1 MSNERFTNPFPGLR
15 PFESTEDHLFFGRDG
30 QSDELLRR
38 LRRSRFLAVLGTS
51 GSGKSSLVRAG
62 MLPSLYGGLMTA
74 AGSSWRVALFRPGHN
89 PIGNLAKAL
98 SNPQVLGSGDDDD
111 DDAALQRTIVEATLR
126 RSALGL
132 VEATRQARMPANEN
146 LLVVVDQ
153 FEEIF
158 RFRRMS
164 KGAGPEDESAAFIKL
179 LLEAKKRIDVPVYI
193 VITMR
198 SDFLGDCAQFR
209 DLPEAIN
216 DGQYLI
222 PRMTR
227 DQRREAITGPVAV
240 GGGEIAG
247 RLVNRLLNDV
257 GDDPDHLPILQHAL
271 MRTWDLW
278 IDDRRNGEPIDLRHY
293 EAVGTMT
300 EALSRHADEAY
311 AELPNDRS
319 RALADKLFKSLTEK
333 GSDNRE
339 IRRPTRVSEIAAIA
353 EATPAEIIAVIE
365 PFRQNGRSF
374 LMPPA
379 SVALDETCLID
390 ISHESLI
397 RGWTRLRKWVDEEAR
412 SANIYRRIADTALL
426 HREGRA
432 GLWRDPDL
440 ALALRWREENRP
452 NATWAR
458 HYHPEFETAM
468 AFIDASKTAKEA
480 EIAERER
487 ARRRKARQTRI
498 VATVFAVLFFIAAG
512 FGGFALYASN
522 RAYAARNEAL
532 VARNEALEEKKRAD
546 VARAEAVKEK
556 NNAVDSE
563 KRAVASEH
571 TAREE
576 EERAE
581 AAAKL
586 AEEQRIKAEAASA
599 QARQAQALAEQR
611 QREAR
616 EEAERALRAE
626 MESARATYR
635 AVSDKSNIN
644 TLAERLIQVASPEEA
659 AYWRNYYATAL
670 AEIGRSDLSKNEST
684 KVLSV
689 FGDNIN
695 ALTNRGYMSLIRFET
710 QDALSDFERIR
721 QIDPQYSLNYLNLG
735 VTQANLK
742 NYAAASNSIQ
752 KAIEWYRPGYFDGV
766 FDSEVS
772 EDITLATNRNVIY
785 ADGKSFNAALY
796 YELANVEAFRG
807 GDNFAT
813 LVRAA
818 DEHADRAKPSVDGYL
833 TALNWAWMQL
843 RKEPNDY
850 GSLAIQAHLWRRA
863 GYREWAKYYFVKFQC
878 QHRET
883 QDARYQSLARWVDAQ
898 LRASDDGA
906 RSDCGN
912 IALPKTLSDPRLK
925 PLKADRLASIG
936 QYREA
941 VALLDPEIER
951 DPNNIELLLLR
962 ARYRQRAGYWA
973 GYWKEEEDHKRFY
986 AGARDDFAKLLKLVE
1001 QDTAYKPIVY
1011 LWWSFLGSD
1020 LGGMTDAD
1028 RKFYYEKSIELGPAN
1043 SGAMTGLSDMIA
1055 ESEPEKAIELLRRS
1069 VALDPSASTFHR
1081 LGILQNKAGKH
1092 GDALKSINL
1101 AIALESDNATYYEER
1116 ERAEA
1121 GLGVSVIERTRHLAE
1136 GYSQIG
1142 DWQLKQDKKAEA
1154 YQTYQKALRTLSAV
1168 ANSDKSGSVANDR
1181 AVVNSKITRL
1191 LDANREKISG
1201 RILSIREG
1209 EGKTREVTIDRG
1221 ADDGVV
1227 AGEAGTLWTI
1237 YSKVDGK
1244 ERKVQKIGASK
1255 ILSVERDSSAVQ
1267 VTMDDP
1273 AGDKLVRVGDMVEVS
1288 MRVPPLGDRP
1298 NLWGLTKFHVAL
1310 TSEDGKKV
1318 FVDYRM
1324 LYGDASAETV
1334 NRVLDEIAAEI
1345 KSTGERLSTIELM
1358 KTVIK
1363 KGRFKDKTLLQVMQ
1377 NPTRADVQGMLND
1390 MWQYP
1395 AMHYGQDVK
1404 VGRAFALWAVGEP
1417 D

>member
-1 MSNERFTNPFPGLR
+1 MTNERFTNPFPGLR

-62 MLPSLYGGLMTA
+62 MLPSLYGGLMTD

-164 KGAGPEDESAAFIKL
+164 KGTGPEDESAAFIKL

-293 EAVGTMT
+293 EAVGTMA

-319 RALADKLFKSLTEK
+319 RALAERLFKSLTEK

-353 EATPAEIIAVIE
+353 EATPAEIIPVIE
-365 PFRQNGRSF
+365 PFRQQGRSF

-379 SVALDETCLID
+379 SVALDENSLID

-432 GLWRDPDL
+432 GLWHDPDL

-452 NATWAR
+452 NATWAQ

-468 AFIDASKTAKEA
+468 AFIEASKTAKEA

-546 VARAEAVKEK
+546 VARSEAVKEK
-556 NNAVDSE
+556 NNAVESE
-563 KRAVASEH
+563 KRAVASEQ

-581 AAAKL
+581 EAAKV
-586 AEEQRIKAEAASA
+586 AEEQRNKAEAASA
-599 QARQAQALAEQR
+599 QARQAQLVAEQR
-611 QREAR
+611 RQQ
-616 EEAERALRAE
+616 AERSALESLRAA
-626 MESARATYR
+626 MRARKQSLT
-635 AVSDKSNIN
+635 DKSNIN
-644 TLAERLIQVASPEEA
+644 TLAERLIDMASPEEA

-684 KVLSV
+684 KVLQV
-689 FGDNIN
+689 FGDNLN

-710 QDALSDFERIR
+710 NEALKDFERIR
-721 QIDPQYSLNYLNLG
+721 EIDPQYSLNYLNLG

-742 NYAAASNSIQ
+742 DYAAASNSIQ

-772 EDITLATNRNVIY
+772 DDIKQATHRNVIY
-785 ADGKSFNAALY
+785 ADGNEFSAALY
-796 YELANVEAFRG
+796 YELAAIEAFRG
-807 GDNFAT
+807 GRDFEAK
-813 LVRAA
+813 LAAA
-818 DEHADRAKPSVDGYL
+818 DQHAVRTNPSVEGYL
-833 TALNWAWMQL
+833 TAMNWAWMQM
-843 RKEPNDY
+843 RKEPKDY
-850 GSLAIQAHLWRRA
+850 GAWAIHAHLWRKA
-863 GYREWAKYYFVKFQC
+863 GYDAWARYYYQKFQC
-878 QHRET
+878 EHGENK
-883 QDARYQSLARWVDAQ
+883 DARYTDLARWVDRELTKLPRTSAHIDCSNPP
-898 LRASDDGA
+898 ASETDA
-906 RSDCGN
+906 RT
-912 IALPKTLSDPRLK
+912 KTFL
-925 PLKADRLASIG
+925 ADELASIG
-936 QYREA
+936 RYREA
-941 VALLDPEIER
+941 VALLDSAIER
-951 DPNNIELLLLR
+951 EPSNVELLLSR
-962 ARYRQRAGYWA
+962 ARYRQRAAYWA
-973 GYWKEEEDHKRFY
+973 GYWKEDEDQKRFT
-986 AGARDDFAKLLKLVE
+986 AGAREDFAKLLKLTE
-1001 QDTAYKPIVY
+1001 QSPEYKPVVY
-1011 LWWSFLGSD
+1011 LWWSFLGPD
-1020 LGGMTDAD
+1020 LGGMTEEE
-1028 RKFYYEKSIELGPAN
+1028 RKFFYEKAIELGPAN

-1069 VALDPSASTFHR
+1069 VALDPSASTYHR

-1092 GDALKSINL
+1092 RDALKSINL
-1101 AIALESDNATYYEER
+1101 AIALESDNPTYYEER
-1116 ERAEA
+1116 ERTET
-1121 GLGVSVIERTRHLAE
+1121 GLGVSAIERARHLAD
-1136 GYSQIG
+1136 GYSHIG
-1142 DWQLKQDKKAEA
+1142 DRQLRQDKKAEA
-1154 YQTYQKALRTLSAV
+1154 YQTYQKALQTLSTV
-1168 ANSDKSGSVANDR
+1168 ANSDKSGAIANDM

-1191 LDANREKISG
+1191 LDANREKLSG
-1201 RILSIREG
+1201 RIMSMKEG

-1221 ADDGVV
+1221 TDDGVV
-1227 AGEAGTLWTI
+1227 AGEEGTLWTI
-1237 YSKVDGK
+1237 YSKVDDK
-1244 ERKVQKIGASK
+1244 ERKVQKIGTSK
-1255 ILSVERDSSAVQ
+1255 ILSVERDSAAVQ

-1273 AGDKLVRVGDMVEVS
+1273 TGDKLVRVGDMIEVG

-1298 NLWGLTKFHVAL
+1298 NLWGLTKFHIAL

-1318 FVDYRM
+1318 FADYRM
-1324 LYGDASAETV
+1324 LYRDASAETV
-1334 NRVLDEIAAEI
+1334 NRVLDDIAAEI
-1345 KSTGERLSTIELM
+1345 RSTGERLSTIDLM

-1363 KGRFKDKTLLQVMQ
+1363 KGRFKDRTLLQVMQ
-1377 NPTRADVQGMLND
+1377 NPTRAAVQGMLDD

-1395 AMHYGQDVK
+1395 ATHYGQDVK
-1404 VGRAFALWAVGEP
+1404 VGRAFAVWAVGEP
-1417 D
+1417 N

>member
-1 MSNERFTNPFPGLR
+1 MTNERFTNPFPGLR

-62 MLPSLYGGLMTA
+62 MLPSLYGGLMTD

-98 SNPQVLGSGDDDD
+98 SNPQVLGSVDDDDD

-164 KGAGPEDESAAFIKL
+164 KGTGPEDESAAFIKL
-179 LLEAKKRIDVPVYI
+179 LLEAKKRVDVPVYI

-198 SDFLGDCAQFR
+198 SDFLGDCSQFR

-257 GDDPDHLPILQHAL
+257 GDDPDHLPLLQHAL

-311 AELPNDRS
+311 AELPNDRQ
-319 RALADKLFKSLTEK
+319 RALAERLFKSLTEK

-353 EATPAEIIAVIE
+353 EATPAEIIPVIE
-365 PFRQNGRSF
+365 PFRQQGRSF

-379 SVALDETCLID
+379 SVALDENSLID

-432 GLWRDPDL
+432 GLWHDPDL

-480 EIAERER
+480 EIAERES
-487 ARRRKARQTRI
+487 ARRKKARQTRI

-532 VARNEALEEKKRAD
+532 AARNEALEEKKRAD
-546 VARAEAVKEK
+546 EARAEAVKEK
-556 NNAVDSE
+556 NNAVESE
-563 KRAVASEH
+563 KRAVASEQ

-581 AAAKL
+581 EAAKL
-586 AEEQRIKAEAASA
+586 AEEQRIKAEAATA
-599 QARQAQALAEQR
+599 QARQAQLVAEQR
-611 QREAR
+611 RQQ
-616 EEAERALRAE
+616 AERSALESLRAA
-626 MESARATYR
+626 MRARKQSLT
-635 AVSDKSNIN
+635 DKSNIN
-644 TLAERLIQVASPEEA
+644 TLAERLIDMASPEEA

-684 KVLSV
+684 KVLEV
-689 FGDNIN
+689 FGDNLN

-710 QDALSDFERIR
+710 NEALKDFERIR
-721 QIDPQYSLNYLNLG
+721 EIDPQYSLNHLNLG

-742 NYAAASNSIQ
+742 DYAAASNSIQ

-772 EDITLATNRNVIY
+772 DDIKQATHRNVIY
-785 ADGKSFNAALY
+785 ADGNEFSAALY
-796 YELANVEAFRG
+796 YELAAIEAFRG
-807 GDNFAT
+807 GADFEAK
-813 LVRAA
+813 LAAA
-818 DEHADRAKPSVDGYL
+818 DQHAARANPSVEGYL
-833 TALNWAWMQL
+833 TAMNWAWMQM
-843 RKEPNDY
+843 RKEPKDY
-850 GSLAIQAHLWRRA
+850 GAWAIHAHLWRKA
-863 GYREWAKYYFVKFQC
+863 GYDDWARYYYKKFQC
-878 QHRET
+878 EHGENK
-883 QDARYQSLARWVDAQ
+883 DARYTGLARWVD
-898 LRASDDGA
+898 REIT
-906 RSDCGN
+906 R
-912 IALPKTLSDPRLK
+912 LPKTSAHIDCSNPPAGETDARTKTFL
-925 PLKADRLASIG
+925 ANELASIG
-936 QYREA
+936 RYREA
-941 VALLDPEIER
+941 VALLDSAIER
-951 DPNNIELLLLR
+951 EPSNVELLLSR
-962 ARYRQRAGYWA
+962 ARYRQRAAYWA
-973 GYWKEEEDHKRFY
+973 GYWKEEEDQKRFT
-986 AGARDDFAKLLKLVE
+986 AGAREDFAKLLKLTE
-1001 QDTAYKPIVY
+1001 QSPEYKPVVY
-1011 LWWSFLGSD
+1011 LWWSFLGPD
-1020 LGGMTDAD
+1020 LGGITTEDE
-1028 RKFYYEKSIELGPAN
+1028 RKFYYQKAIELGPAN

-1055 ESEPEKAIELLRRS
+1055 EAEPEKAIELLRRS
-1069 VALDPSASTFHR
+1069 AALDPSASTYHR
-1081 LGILQNKAGKH
+1081 LGTLQNKAGKH
-1092 GDALKSINL
+1092 RDALKSINL
-1101 AIALESDNATYYEER
+1101 AIALESDNPTYYEER
-1116 ERAEA
+1116 ERTEK
-1121 GLGVSVIERTRHLAE
+1121 GLGVSEIERARHLAD
-1136 GYSQIG
+1136 GYSHIG
-1142 DWQLKQDKKAEA
+1142 DRQLRQDKKADA

-1168 ANSDKSGSVANDR
+1168 AGSDKSGAIASDM

-1191 LDANREKISG
+1191 LDANKEKISG
-1201 RILSIREG
+1201 RILSIKEG
-1209 EGKTREVTIDRG
+1209 AGKTREVTIDRG
-1221 ADDGVV
+1221 TDDGVV
-1227 AGEAGTLWTI
+1227 AGEEGTLWTI
-1237 YSKVDGK
+1237 YSKVDDK
-1244 ERKVQKIGASK
+1244 ERKVQKIGTAKVSN
-1255 ILSVERDSSAVQ
+1255 VERESAAVQ
-1267 VTMDDP
+1267 ITMDDP
-1273 AGDKLVRVGDMVEVS
+1273 TGDKMVRVGDMVEVG

-1318 FVDYRM
+1318 FADYRM
-1324 LYGDASAETV
+1324 LYRDVSAETF
-1334 NRVLDEIAAEI
+1334 NRVLDEIVAEI
-1345 KSTGERLSTIELM
+1345 KSTGERLSTIDLM

-1363 KGRFKDKTLLQVMQ
+1363 KGRFKDKTMLQVMQ
-1377 NPTRADVQGMLND
+1377 NATRADVQSMLD
-1390 MWQYP
+1390 EMWQYP
-1395 AMHYGQDVK
+1395 ATHYGQDVR
-1404 VGRAFALWAVGEP
+1404 VGRTFAIWAVGEP
-1417 D
+1417 N

>member
-1 MSNERFTNPFPGLR
+1 MTNERFTNPFPGLR
-15 PFESTEDHLFFGRDG
+15 PFESNEDHLFFGRDG

-62 MLPSLYGGLMTA
+62 MLPSLYGGLMTD

-98 SNPQVLGSGDDDD
+98 SNPQVLGSGDADD

-164 KGAGPEDESAAFIKL
+164 KGTGPEDESAAFIKL
-179 LLEAKKRIDVPVYI
+179 LLEAKKRVDVPVYI

-278 IDDRRNGEPIDLRHY
+278 TDDRRNGEPIDLRHY
-293 EAVGTMT
+293 EAVGTMA

-353 EATPAEIIAVIE
+353 EATTAEIIAVIE
-365 PFRQNGRSF
+365 PFRQSGRSF

-379 SVALDETCLID
+379 SVALDENSLID

-432 GLWRDPDL
+432 GLWHDPDL

-452 NATWAR
+452 NATWAQ

-468 AFIDASKTAKEA
+468 AFLDASKDAQAA

-487 ARRRKARQTRI
+487 ARKRKARTTGI
-498 VATVFAVLFFIAAG
+498 VATVFGILFFVAAAFGAFAFIAR
-512 FGGFALYASN
+512 N
-522 RAYAARNEAL
+522 EAYAARNEAYA
-532 VARNEALEEKKRAD
+532 ARNQALEEKKRAD
-546 VARAEAVKEK
+546 DARSEAVKEK
-556 NNAVDSE
+556 NKAVESE

-571 TAREE
+571 TAQEE
-576 EERAE
+576 KQRAE
-581 AAAKL
+581 EAAKV
-586 AEEQRIKAEAASA
+586 AEEQRVAAEAASE
-599 QARQAQALAEQR
+599 QARQAQVVAEQR
-611 QREAR
+611 RQQ
-616 EEAERALRAE
+616 AERSALESLRAS
-626 MESARATYR
+626 MRARKQSLT
-635 AVSDKSNIN
+635 DKSNIN
-644 TLAERLIQVASPEEA
+644 TLAERLIDMASPEEA

-684 KVLSV
+684 KVLEV
-689 FGDNIN
+689 FGDNLN

-710 QDALSDFERIR
+710 DQALKDFERIR
-721 QIDPQYSLNYLNLG
+721 EIDPQYSLNYLNLG

-742 NYAAASNSIQ
+742 NYSAASNSIQ

-772 EDITLATNRNVIY
+772 DDIKQATHRNVIY
-785 ADGKSFNAALY
+785 ADGNEFNAALY
-796 YELANVEAFRG
+796 YELAAVEAFRG
-807 GDNFAT
+807 GADFEAK
-813 LVRAA
+813 LAAA
-818 DEHADRAKPSVDGYL
+818 DQHAARENPSVEGYL
-833 TALNWAWMQL
+833 TAMNWAWMQL
-843 RKEPNDY
+843 RKEPKDY
-850 GSLAIQAHLWRRA
+850 GAWAVHAHLWRKA
-863 GYREWAKYYFVKFQC
+863 GYDEWAQYYYKKFQC
-878 QHRET
+878 EHGENK
-883 QDARYQSLARWVDAQ
+883 DVRYTALARWVDRE
-898 LRASDDGA
+898 LTK
-906 RSDCGN
+906 
-912 IALPKTLSDPRLK
+912 LPKASAHIDCSNPPAGVTDARTKTFL
-925 PLKADRLASIG
+925 ANELASIG
-936 QYREA
+936 RYREA
-941 VALLDPEIER
+941 VTLLDSAIER
-951 DPNNIELLLLR
+951 EPGNVELLLSR
-962 ARYRQRAGYWA
+962 ARYRQRAAYWA
-973 GYWKEEEDHKRFY
+973 GYWKEEEDQKRFN
-986 AGARDDFAKLLKLVE
+986 AGAREDFATLLKLIE
-1001 QDTAYKPIVY
+1001 QHPEYKPVVY
-1011 LWWSFLGSD
+1011 LWWSFLGQE
-1020 LGGMTDAD
+1020 LGGITDAE
-1028 RKFYYEKSIELGPAN
+1028 RKFFYEKATELGPAN
-1043 SGAMTGLSDMIA
+1043 PSVMTGLSDMVA
-1055 ESEPEKAIELLRRS
+1055 ESQPDKAMDLLRRS
-1069 VALDPSASTFHR
+1069 VAIDPSASSYHR
-1081 LGILQNKAGKH
+1081 LGILQSKAGKH
-1092 GDALKSINL
+1092 SDALKSINL
-1101 AIALESDNATYYEER
+1101 AIALERDNPTYYEER
-1116 ERAEA
+1116 ERIEA
-1121 GLGVSVIERTRHLAE
+1121 GLGISAIERARHLAD
-1136 GYSQIG
+1136 GFSYLG
-1142 DWQLKQDKKAEA
+1142 DRQWKQDKKAEA
-1154 YQTYQKALRTLSAV
+1154 YQTYQKALQTLSTV
-1168 ANSDKSGSVANDR
+1168 ASSDKSGAVANDL

-1201 RILSIREG
+1201 RITNIKEG

-1221 ADDGVV
+1221 TDDGVV
-1227 AGEAGTLWTI
+1227 AGEEGTLWTI
-1237 YSKVDGK
+1237 YSKVNDK
-1244 ERKVQKIGASK
+1244 ERKVQKIGTSK
-1255 ILSVERDSSAVQ
+1255 VLSVERDSASVQ

-1273 AGDKLVRVGDMVEVS
+1273 TGDKLVRVGDMVEVGT
-1288 MRVPPLGDRP
+1288 RVPPLGERP
-1298 NLWGLTKFHVAL
+1298 NLWGLTKFHIAL
-1310 TSEDGKKV
+1310 TSEDGTKV
-1318 FVDYRM
+1318 FADYRM
-1324 LYGDASAETV
+1324 LYRDVSDETF
-1334 NRVLDEIAAEI
+1334 NRVLDQIVAEI
-1345 KSTGERLSTIELM
+1345 KSTAERLSTIELM

-1377 NPTRADVQGMLND
+1377 NPTRADVQGMLDD
-1390 MWQYP
+1390 MWRYP
-1395 AMHYGQDVK
+1395 ATHYGQDVK
-1404 VGRAFALWAVGEP
+1404 VGRTFAVWVVGEP